1 MTDFRKMYID
11 QAWNDNLFREI
22 LIHLDKFELKA
33 TISDI
38 LNQSRDYY
46 QDMDKNKV
54 YNAEKDLLIERT
66 NFGTTY
72 SFALSYKF

>member
-1 MTDFRKMYID
+1 MLNIIGNQYFEPKYRLKDGV
-11 QAWNDNLFREI
+11 N
-22 LIHLDKFELKA
+22 LDKFELKA